1 MKKKLLLVAI
11 ASLTAL
17 VGCGGTG
24 TETETPATENTEKPT
39 EVVTDKPTE
48 APVQKG
54 TIRFAKSEYEVERS
68 ASITIRATVTI
79 PGGSNMTVNYSVDNE
94 SIVTLPDNVNGV
106 SSIKIT
112 GRKIGSCVITATSVE
127 DPTLTASVTVK
138 VVQFKSAL
146 RSVWN
151 NVIKKKNY
159 TLTSVVDGDDDPS
172 SILKVTPEAI
182 TLTDNSGG
190 SLVQLKSL
198 DENEDVISFDAFG
211 IALNAD
217 DYGYY
222 ILKDQ
227 AGEWF
232 TPLATIQTNVGLLN
246 ASNFLGLGA
255 NASSWNDVDPF
266 FFGLQAINPNWFTS
280 TKEESNIYA
289 IEGSKTDI
297 DSAFAEAMLWQLVD
311 PVGRREFL
319 EGLGENSTVDTL
331 AAEIETSITVVDNNT
346 VSIQI
351 EQPNTGASHIA
362 TLTDVGTTSID
373 ADINS
378 YISGDV
384 NVPLPALNNSVALLK
399 EAFAK
404 NDYSVLQKLTYGDI
418 TEYYAPNYWFN
429 GYTPEFIAAVEAAGK
444 TATIGGIC
452 ELNNAL
458 YEYTITP
465 EVKDAEGNVTT
476 RASCTLGNQLAQSTG
491 VSIVE
496 VEDFH
501 YMSQTVTF
509 GSEDNNLLY
518 TLIPYSYNG
527 GVVYLSSS
535 KELSDELSYVY
546 LGGATI
552 KELIDSWGYYWE
564 SYLTQVKINSAKAE
578 AGNAYVTSVDI
589 GFGSFAKDASDGG
602 YMLSA
607 TYDFTPCAT
616 KNPYDAL
623 IKAMIAKNTVA

>member
-24 TETETPATENTEKPT
+24 TETENPATENTEKPT

-190 SLVQLKSL
+190 SLVQLQSL
-198 DENEDVISFDAFG
+198 DENEEVISFDAFG

-232 TPLATIQTNVGLLN
+232 TPLATIQTSVGLLN

-255 NASSWNDVDPF
+255 NASSWQDVDSF

-289 IEGSKTDI
+289 IEGSNTDVN
-297 DSAFAEAMLWQLVD
+297 SAFAEAMLWQLVD

-319 EGLGENSTVDTL
+319 EGLGENSTVFTL
-331 AAEIETSITVVDNNT
+331 AAEIDTSITVVDNNT

-362 TLTDVGTTSID
+362 TLTDVGTTEIN

-378 YISGDV
+378 YITGDV
-384 NVPLPALNNSVALLK
+384 NVPLPALNSSVALLK

-404 NDYSVLQKLTYGDI
+404 NDYSVPQDLTYGKI

-458 YEYTITP
+458 YQYTITP
-465 EVKDAEGNVTT
+465 EVKDGEGNVTT
-476 RASCTLGNQLAQSTG
+476 PASCTLGDQIAQSTG

-496 VEDFH
+496 GIG

-518 TLIPYSYNG
+518 TLVPYSYDG
-527 GVVYLSSS
+527 GVVYISSS

-552 KELIDSWGYYWE
+552 KELIDSWGYYWN
-564 SYLTQVKINSAKAE
+564 SYLTQVEIKSAKDE
-578 AGNAYVTSVDI
+578 TGNTYVASVDI
-589 GFGSFAKDASDGG
+589 GFGSFAE
-602 YMLSA
+602 SA
-607 TYDFTPCAT
+607 TSGGDYIFPATYNFTPCAT
-616 KNPYDAL
+616 TNPYDAL
-623 IKAMIAKNTVA
+623 IKAMIAENTAA

>member
-17 VGCGGTG
+17 VGCGGT
-24 TETETPATENTEKPT
+24 ETESPATENTEKPT

-227 AGEWF
+227 TGEWF
-232 TPLATIQTNVGLLN
+232 TPLATIQTSVVGLLN

-255 NASSWNDVDPF
+255 NASSWNDVDSF

-289 IEGSKTDI
+289 IEGSKSDTN
-297 DSAFAEAMLWQLVD
+297 SAFAEAMLWQLVD

-319 EGLGENSTVDTL
+319 EGLGENSTVYTL
-331 AAEIETSITVVDNNT
+331 AAEIDTSITVVDNNT

-362 TLTDVGTTSID
+362 TLTDVGTTEID

-378 YISGDV
+378 YITGDV
-384 NVPLPALNNSVALLK
+384 NVPLPALDSSLALLK

-404 NDYSVLQKLTYGDI
+404 NDYSVPQDLTYGKI

-458 YEYTITP
+458 YQYTITP
-465 EVKDAEGNVTT
+465 EVKDAEGKVTT
-476 RASCTLGNQLAQSTG
+476 PASCTLGDQIAQSTG

-496 VEDFH
+496 VG

-535 KELSDELSYVY
+535 KELSDELSSVY
-546 LGGATI
+546 FGDTI
-552 KELIDSWGYYWE
+552 KKVIDSWGYYWD
-564 SYLTQVKINSAKAE
+564 SYLTQVEIKSAKDE
-578 AGNAYVTSVDI
+578 TGNAYVTSVDI
-589 GFGSFAKDASDGG
+589 GFGSFALDATSVADRIFPV
-602 YMLSA
+602 

-623 IKAMIAKNTVA
+623 IKAMIAEHTVA

>member
-17 VGCGGTG
+17 VGCGGT
-24 TETETPATENTEKPT
+24 ETESPATENTEKPT

-227 AGEWF
+227 TGEWF
-232 TPLATIQTNVGLLN
+232 TPLATIQTSVGLLN

-255 NASSWNDVDPF
+255 NASSWNDVDSF

-289 IEGSKTDI
+289 IEGSKSDTN
-297 DSAFAEAMLWQLVD
+297 SAFAEAMLWQLVD
-311 PVGRREFL
+311 PVGRRKFL
-319 EGLGENSTVDTL
+319 EGLGENSTVYTL
-331 AAEIETSITVVDNNT
+331 AAEIDTSITVVDNNT

-362 TLTDVGTTSID
+362 TLTDVGTTEID

-378 YISGDV
+378 YITGDV
-384 NVPLPALNNSVALLK
+384 NVPLPALDSSLALLK

-404 NDYSVLQKLTYGDI
+404 NDYSVPQDLTYGKI

-458 YEYTITP
+458 YQYTITP
-465 EVKDAEGNVTT
+465 EVKDAEGKVTT
-476 RASCTLGNQLAQSTG
+476 PASCTLGDQIAQSTG

-496 VEDFH
+496 VG

-535 KELSDELSYVY
+535 KELSDELSSVY
-546 LGGATI
+546 FGDTI
-552 KELIDSWGYYWE
+552 KKVIDSWGYYWD
-564 SYLTQVKINSAKAE
+564 SYLTQVEIKSAKDE
-578 AGNAYVTSVDI
+578 TGNAYVTSVDI
-589 GFGSFAKDASDGG
+589 GFGSFALDATSVADRIFPV
-602 YMLSA
+602 

-623 IKAMIAKNTVA
+623 IKAMIAEHTVA

>member
-17 VGCGGTG
+17 VGCGGT
-24 TETETPATENTEKPT
+24 ETESPATENTEKPT

-172 SILKVTPEAI
+172 SILKVTPKAI
-182 TLTDNSGG
+182 TLTDNNGG

-217 DYGYY
+217 NYGYY

-227 AGEWF
+227 TGEWF
-232 TPLATIQTNVGLLN
+232 TPLATIQTSVGLLN

-255 NASSWNDVDPF
+255 NASSWNDVDSF

-289 IEGSKTDI
+289 IEGSNTDI
-297 DSAFAEAMLWQLVD
+297 NSAFAEAMLWQLVD

-362 TLTDVGTTSID
+362 TLTDVGTTEID

-378 YISGDV
+378 YITGDV
-384 NVPLPALNNSVALLK
+384 NVPLPALNSSVALLK

-404 NDYSVLQKLTYGDI
+404 NDYSVPQDLTYGKI

-458 YEYTITP
+458 YQYTITP

-476 RASCTLGNQLAQSTG
+476 PASCTLGDQIAQSTG

-496 VEDFH
+496 GIG

-518 TLIPYSYNG
+518 TLVPYS
-527 GVVYLSSS
+527 
-535 KELSDELSYVY
+535 
-546 LGGATI
+546 
-552 KELIDSWGYYWE
+552 
-564 SYLTQVKINSAKAE
+564 
-578 AGNAYVTSVDI
+578 VD
-589 GFGSFAKDASDGG
+589 
-602 YMLSA
+602 
-607 TYDFTPCAT
+607 
-616 KNPYDAL
+616 
-623 IKAMIAKNTVA
+623 

>member
-17 VGCGGTG
+17 VGCGGT
-24 TETETPATENTEKPT
+24 ETESPATENTEKPT

-182 TLTDNSGG
+182 TLTDNNGG
-190 SLVQLKSL
+190 SLVQLQSL

-266 FFGLQAINPNWFTS
+266 FFGLQASNPNWSPS
-280 TKEESNIYA
+280 TKEESNIDA
-289 IEGSKTDI
+289 IEGSNTDI
-297 DSAFAEAMLWQLVD
+297 NAAFAEAMLWQLVD

-362 TLTDVGTTSID
+362 TLTDVGTTEID

-378 YISGDV
+378 YITGDV
-384 NVPLPALNNSVALLK
+384 NVPLPALNSSVALLK

-404 NDYSVLQKLTYGDI
+404 NDYSALQKLTYGEI

-429 GYTPEFIAAVEAAGK
+429 GYTPEFIANVEAAGI
-444 TATIGGIC
+444 TAPTIGGIC

-465 EVKDAEGNVTT
+465 EVKDAKGNVTT
-476 RASCTLGNQLAQSTG
+476 PASCTLGDQIAQSTG

-496 VEDFH
+496 GIG

-509 GSEDNNLLY
+509 GSEDNTLLY
-518 TLIPYSYNG
+518 TLIPHRYNG

-535 KELSDELSYVY
+535 KELSDELSSVY
-546 LGGATI
+546 FGDTF
-552 KELIDSWGYYWE
+552 KKLIDSWGYYWE
-564 SYLTQVKINSAKAE
+564 AYLTQVEINSAKAE
-578 AGNAYVTSVDI
+578 AGKTYVTSVDI

-623 IKAMIAKNTVA
+623 IKAMIAENTAA

>member
-1 MKKKLLLVAI
+1 MKSKLVTFLGLVA
-11 ASLTAL
+11 LTL

-24 TETETPATENTEKPT
+24 TETESPATENTEKPT

-79 PGGSNMTVNYSVDNE
+79 PGGSNMTVNYSVDDE

-227 AGEWF
+227 TGEWF
-232 TPLATIQTNVGLLN
+232 TPLATIQTSVGLLN

-255 NASSWNDVDPF
+255 NASSWNDVDSF

-289 IEGSKTDI
+289 IEGSNTDI
-297 DSAFAEAMLWQLVD
+297 NSAFAEAMLWQLVD

-319 EGLGENSTVDTL
+319 EGLGENSTVYTL
-331 AAEIETSITVVDNNT
+331 AAEIDTSITVVDNNT

-362 TLTDVGTTSID
+362 TLTDVGTTEID

-378 YISGDV
+378 YITGDV
-384 NVPLPALNNSVALLK
+384 NVPLPALNSSVALLK

-404 NDYSVLQKLTYGDI
+404 NDYSVPQDLTYGKI

-458 YEYTITP
+458 YQYTITP
-465 EVKDAEGNVTT
+465 EVKDGEGKVTT
-476 RASCTLGNQLAQSTG
+476 PASCTLGDQIAQSTG

-496 VEDFH
+496 VG

-535 KELSDELSYVY
+535 KELIDELSSVY
-546 LGGATI
+546 FGDTI
-552 KELIDSWGYYWE
+552 KKVIDSWGYYWD
-564 SYLTQVKINSAKAE
+564 SYLTQVEIKSAKDE
-578 AGNAYVTSVDI
+578 TGNAYVTSVDI
-589 GFGSFAKDASDGG
+589 GFGSFALDATSVADRIFPV
-602 YMLSA
+602 

-623 IKAMIAKNTVA
+623 IKAMIAEHTVA

>member
-182 TLTDNSGG
+182 TLTDNNGG
-190 SLVQLKSL
+190 SLVQLQSL

-255 NASSWNDVDPF
+255 NASSWQDVDSF

-289 IEGSKTDI
+289 IEGSNTDVN
-297 DSAFAEAMLWQLVD
+297 SAFAEAMLWQLVD

-319 EGLGENSTVDTL
+319 EGLGENSTVFTL

-362 TLTDVGTTSID
+362 TLTDVGTTEID
-373 ADINS
+373 PDINS
-378 YISGDV
+378 YITGDV
-384 NVPLPALNNSVALLK
+384 NVPLPALNSSVALLK

-404 NDYSVLQKLTYGDI
+404 NDYSVPQDLTYGKI

-458 YEYTITP
+458 YQYTITP

-476 RASCTLGNQLAQSTG
+476 PAYCTLGAKAADGITLAEG
-491 VSIVE
+491 IG
-496 VEDFH
+496 
-501 YMSQTVTF
+501 YLSQTETF

-518 TLIPYSYNG
+518 TLVGYQTQE
-527 GVVYLSSS
+527 GVVYLSYSQTVS
-535 KELSDELSYVY
+535 AELSSAYF
-546 LGGATI
+546 GGATI
-552 KELIDSWGYYWE
+552 KEVIDSWGYVWDTYM
-564 SYLTQVKINSAKAE
+564 TQFEFKKALDSE
-578 AGNAYVTSVDI
+578 GNAYIASVEV
-589 GFGSFAKDASDGG
+589 GFGSFAPDATSQGG
-602 YMLSA
+602 YIFPA

-623 IKAMIAKNTVA
+623 IKAMIAEHTAA

>member
-17 VGCGGTG
+17 VGCGG

-182 TLTDNSGG
+182 TLTDNNGG

-297 DSAFAEAMLWQLVD
+297 NSAFAEAMLWQLVD

-362 TLTDVGTTSID
+362 TLTDVGTTEID

-378 YISGDV
+378 YITGDV
-384 NVPLPALNNSVALLK
+384 NVPLPALNSSVALLK

-404 NDYSVLQKLTYGDI
+404 NDYSALQKLTYGEI

-429 GYTPEFIAAVEAAGK
+429 GYTPEFIANVEAAGI
-444 TATIGGIC
+444 TAPTIGGIC

-465 EVKDAEGNVTT
+465 EVKDAKGNVTT
-476 RASCTLGNQLAQSTG
+476 PASCTLGDQIAQSTG

-496 VEDFH
+496 GIG

-535 KELSDELSYVY
+535 KELSDELSSVY
-546 LGGATI
+546 FGDTI
-552 KELIDSWGYYWE
+552 KKVIDSWGYYWD
-564 SYLTQVKINSAKAE
+564 SYLTQVEIKSAKDE
-578 AGNAYVTSVDI
+578 SGNAYVTSVDI
-589 GFGSFAKDASDGG
+589 GFGSFALDATSVADRIFPV
-602 YMLSA
+602 

-623 IKAMIAKNTVA
+623 IQAMIAKNTAA

>member
-17 VGCGGTG
+17 VGCGGT
-24 TETETPATENTEKPT
+24 ETESPATENTEKPT

-79 PGGSNMTVNYSVDNE
+79 PGGSNMTVNYSVDDE

-227 AGEWF
+227 TGEWF
-232 TPLATIQTNVGLLN
+232 TPLATIQTSVVGLLN

-255 NASSWNDVDPF
+255 NASSWNDVDSF

-289 IEGSKTDI
+289 IEGSKSDTN
-297 DSAFAEAMLWQLVD
+297 SAFAEAMLWQLVD
-311 PVGRREFL
+311 PVGRRKFL
-319 EGLGENSTVDTL
+319 EGLGENSTVYTL
-331 AAEIETSITVVDNNT
+331 AAEIDTSITVVDNNT

-362 TLTDVGTTSID
+362 TLTDVGTTEID

-378 YISGDV
+378 YITGDV
-384 NVPLPALNNSVALLK
+384 NVPLPALDSSLALLK

-404 NDYSVLQKLTYGDI
+404 NDYSVPQDLTYGKI

-458 YEYTITP
+458 YQYTITP
-465 EVKDAEGNVTT
+465 EVKDAEGKVTT
-476 RASCTLGNQLAQSTG
+476 PASCTLGDQIAQSTG

-496 VEDFH
+496 VG

-535 KELSDELSYVY
+535 KELSDELSSVY
-546 LGGATI
+546 FGDTI
-552 KELIDSWGYYWE
+552 KKVIDSWGYYWD
-564 SYLTQVKINSAKAE
+564 SYLTQVEIKSAKDE
-578 AGNAYVTSVDI
+578 TGNAYVTSVDI
-589 GFGSFAKDASDGG
+589 GFGSFALDATSVADRIFPV
-602 YMLSA
+602 

-623 IKAMIAKNTVA
+623 IKAMIAEHTVA

>member
-172 SILKVTPEAI
+172 SILKVTPKAI
-182 TLTDNSGG
+182 TLTDNNGG
-190 SLVQLKSL
+190 SLVQLQSL
-198 DENEDVISFDAFG
+198 DENEEVISFDAFG

-217 DYGYY
+217 NYGYY

-227 AGEWF
+227 TGEWF
-232 TPLATIQTNVGLLN
+232 TPLATIQTSVGLLN

-255 NASSWNDVDPF
+255 NASSWNDVDSF

-289 IEGSKTDI
+289 IEGSNTDI
-297 DSAFAEAMLWQLVD
+297 NSAFAEAMLWQLVD

-319 EGLGENSTVDTL
+319 EGLGENSTIFTL
-331 AAEIETSITVVDNNT
+331 AAEIDTSITVVDNNT

-362 TLTDVGTTSID
+362 TLTDVGTTEID

-378 YISGDV
+378 YITGDV
-384 NVPLPALNNSVALLK
+384 NVPLPALNSSVALLK

-518 TLIPYSYNG
+518 TLIPYSVDG
-527 GVVYLSSS
+527 GVVYQSSS
-535 KELSDELSYVY
+535 KKLSDELSSVY
-546 LGGATI
+546 FGDTI
-552 KELIDSWGYYWE
+552 KKVIDSWGYYWG
-564 SYLTQVKINSAKAE
+564 SYLTQVEIKSAKDKS
-578 AGNAYVTSVDI
+578 GNTYVTSVDI
-589 GFGSFAKDASDGG
+589 GFGSFALDATSV
-602 YMLSA
+602 A
-607 TYDFTPCAT
+607 NRIFPVTYDFTPCAT
-616 KNPYDAL
+616 TNPYDAL
-623 IKAMIAKNTVA
+623 IKAMIAENTAA

>member
-297 DSAFAEAMLWQLVD
+297 NSAFAEAMLWQLVD

-362 TLTDVGTTSID
+362 TLTDVGTTEID

-378 YISGDV
+378 YITGDV
-384 NVPLPALNNSVALLK
+384 NVPLPALNSSVALLK

-404 NDYSVLQKLTYGDI
+404 NDYSALQKLTYGEI

-429 GYTPEFIAAVEAAGK
+429 GYTPEFIANVEAAGI
-444 TATIGGIC
+444 TAPTIGGIC

-465 EVKDAEGNVTT
+465 EVKDAKGNVTT
-476 RASCTLGNQLAQSTG
+476 PASCTLGDQIAQSTG

-496 VEDFH
+496 GFG

-535 KELSDELSYVY
+535 KELSDELSSVY
-546 LGGATI
+546 FGDTI
-552 KELIDSWGYYWE
+552 KKLIDSWGYYWE
-564 SYLTQVKINSAKAE
+564 SYLTQCEINSAKDE

-589 GFGSFAKDASDGG
+589 NFGLYGEDATSGDR
-602 YMLSA
+602 YIFPV

-623 IKAMIAKNTVA
+623 IQAMIAKNTAA

>member
-297 DSAFAEAMLWQLVD
+297 NSAFAEAMLWQLVD
-311 PVGRREFL
+311 PVGRRDFL

-362 TLTDVGTTSID
+362 TLTDVGRTEID

-378 YISGDV
+378 YITGDV
-384 NVPLPALNNSVALLK
+384 NVPLPALDSSLALLK

-404 NDYSVLQKLTYGDI
+404 NDYSVPQDLTYGKI

-458 YEYTITP
+458 YQYTITP
-465 EVKDAEGNVTT
+465 EVKDAKGNVTT
-476 RASCTLGNQLAQSTG
+476 PASCTLGDQIAQSTG

-496 VEDFH
+496 VG

-527 GVVYLSSS
+527 GVVYISSS
-535 KELSDELSYVY
+535 KELSDELSSVY
-546 LGGATI
+546 FGDTI
-552 KELIDSWGYYWE
+552 KKVIDSWGYYWD
-564 SYLTQVKINSAKAE
+564 SYLTQVEIKSAKDE
-578 AGNAYVTSVDI
+578 TGNAYVTSVDI
-589 GFGSFAKDASDGG
+589 GFGSFALDATSVADRIFPV
-602 YMLSA
+602 